1 MSIFRHVI
9 EIYLIA
15 LLVLIHSSLLFCN
28 GDNCAMDPTP
38 VKSWIPKNFLSMLL
52 KLLSSVPV
60 SMQTLQVIAHFLILG
75 DIIFVARWMLQT
87 LGNVFRYLITII
99 ILALILCVTIYVVA
113 NGGISIQTVQSYVD
127 HLAKNG
133 TVYVQQAY

>member
-1 MSIFRHVI
+1 
-9 EIYLIA
+9 
-15 LLVLIHSSLLFCN
+15 
-28 GDNCAMDPTP
+28 MDPTP